1 MKPSGK
7 INYYQVEDFMT
18 TQDKLKF
25 LQEKKEISNIS
36 WHSITPDRHND
47 WINQR
52 SDEYSKFIS
61 FGDKDTKGRQ
71 SEALFLD
78 FTIGLKTSKDAWALN
93 FSKSALI
100 ENINRYID
108 NYRQLLGEF
117 KNKKITLQDV
127 KRVEHKIISWSN
139 GVLQRFEKGKLLSY
153 YKEDV
158 CVVQYRPFAKR
169 YGYRNEEI
177 IERQCRR
184 TIFPN
189 NKPNISIATTNV
201 AQSSFTALLV
211 DGIFDQHLLQG
222 NAYPLYVYREVSVA
236 KDSGQRLLDF
246 EEDLKGERVEAITDW
261 ALKHFQTSYKDNKIS
276 KESIFY
282 YTYAVVSAPEFVLKY
297 EQDARK
303 SGPRLPLLQDFWK
316 FEQIGR
322 DLADLHLNYENY
334 SKHPELTIE
343 FLNDKLRDSDLYKV
357 TKMTFSDNKDKKS
370 IKFNDNIIISNIPE
384 QAYLF
389 NINGRS
395 AIEWV
400 MNQYQ
405 VSTDKDTGIL
415 NDPNSF
421 SADPKYIFNTVIG
434 VIGISIQTL
443 KIYDEMPKLQLLD
456 LN

>member
-1 MKPSGK
+1 MTTIAVTLLVKKPGMKPSGK

-117 KNKKITLQDV
+117 KTKKITLQDV

-236 KDSGQRLLDF
+236 KDSGQHLLDF

-276 KESIFY
+276 KESIF
-282 YTYAVVSAPEFVLKY
+282 
-297 EQDARK
+297 
-303 SGPRLPLLQDFWK
+303 
-316 FEQIGR
+316 
-322 DLADLHLNYENY
+322 
-334 SKHPELTIE
+334 
-343 FLNDKLRDSDLYKV
+343 
-357 TKMTFSDNKDKKS
+357 
-370 IKFNDNIIISNIPE
+370 
-384 QAYLF
+384 
-389 NINGRS
+389 
-395 AIEWV
+395 
-400 MNQYQ
+400 
-405 VSTDKDTGIL
+405 
-415 NDPNSF
+415 
-421 SADPKYIFNTVIG
+421 
-434 VIGISIQTL
+434 
-443 KIYDEMPKLQLLD
+443 
-456 LN
+456 